1 MNGTGL
7 AMVGHLFNPGIEL
20 GSGLGRFGNKKVLL
34 GRHSNNLD
42 NSPATTGKGAK
53 VNLPYKTND
62 RSVGGTA
69 IFFCSILFSNKL
81 IGGTLILDYPKT
93 RSCFYLCKNYPI
105 MSFRFFVLITVT
117 LVSLS
122 ACVSSKKFKTSQQD
136 YAKLQDRYK
145 TLETENNACGEEKG
159 ILLRQK
165 ETLEREKALLTAR
178 IKELQ
183 EQIAYLK
190 DNNNQALKQL
200 ESLSVISTQQAES
213 IKKSMDNLG
222 IKDAYIQNIQ
232 RQLSYKDSLNMAL
245 VINLKGAIG
254 NLEDGDINI
263 KVDKGVVYVDIS
275 DKLLFKTGSY
285 DVTDR
290 ANEVLGKVAMVL
302 KNQPDLE
309 FMVEG
314 HTDGVA
320 FKGSGVIADN
330 WDLSAMRATT
340 VVRLLQTKYGL
351 DPARMVAAGRGEYR
365 PIADNSTKEG
375 RSANRRTR
383 IVVLPQLDQFFK
395 LLEKQ

>member
-1 MNGTGL
+1 MQLRSLVLVSL
-7 AMVGHLFNPGIEL
+7 ALF
-20 GSGLGRFGNKKVLL
+20 
-34 GRHSNNLD
+34 
-42 NSPATTGKGAK
+42 
-53 VNLPYKTND
+53 
-62 RSVGGTA
+62 
-69 IFFCSILFSNKL
+69 
-81 IGGTLILDYPKT
+81 
-93 RSCFYLCKNYPI
+93 
-105 MSFRFFVLITVT
+105 
-117 LVSLS
+117 SLS
-122 ACVSSKKFKTSQQD
+122 ACVSTKKFKSSQQE

-145 TLETENNACGEEKG
+145 TLESENNICGEEKG
-159 ILLRQK
+159 ILVRQK

-232 RQLSYKDSLNMAL
+232 RQMSYKDSLNMAL

-285 DVTDR
+285 EITDR

-314 HTDGVA
+314 HTDGVP
-320 FKGSGVIADN
+320 FNGSGIISDN

-340 VVRLLQTKYGL
+340 VVRLLQKKHGL

-365 PIADNSTKEG
+365 PVADNATKEG
-375 RSANRRTR
+375 RAANRRTR